1 MKAALL
7 PPDAPAWTAFL
18 EKAPHD
24 FYHLPSYV
32 SLCARGEN
40 GEAAAILVEDEGRGL
55 LVPVIVRPIGDG
67 LRDAVSPYG
76 YPGPLVRS
84 AQNDERF
91 GEDAWAAARA
101 LLAAEGIVSL
111 FVRSHPVLG
120 RGLPSSAGTVVQHG
134 QTVSVDLTR
143 SADELW
149 RQTASGHRNEINRA
163 LRAGHRAF
171 FDEGFAYLAT
181 FAELY
186 RGTMARLGA
195 AEHYFFS
202 DAHFTAL
209 RDALG
214 PRLRL
219 CLVEVEGEFAAGGL
233 FVETGGLVQYHLSGS
248 DPRFRRAQPTKLMLH
263 FVREWGRACSLH
275 RLHLGGGV
283 GAGEDSLFQ
292 FKAGFAADRHAFETL
307 RMVADEQAYAN
318 LVRAHDPAAD
328 PQDRTGFFPLY
339 RRAAA
344 VTTG

>member
-1 MKAALL
+1 VKAALL
-7 PPDAPAWTAFL
+7 ARDAPAWAAFL

-32 SLCARGEN
+32 SLCAVEEN
-40 GEAAAILVEDEGRGL
+40 GEATALLVEDDGCAL
-55 LVPVIVRPIGDG
+55 LVPLIVRPIGAG

-76 YPGPLVRS
+76 YPGPLVR
-84 AQNDERF
+84 APRANEQFVD
-91 GEDAWAAARA
+91 DAWAAARA
-101 LLAAEGIVSL
+101 LLAAQGLVSV
-111 FVRSHPVLG
+111 FVRGHPVLG

-149 RQTASGHRNEINRA
+149 RQTASGHRNEINRG

-171 FDEGFAYLAT
+171 FDEGLAYLGT
-181 FAELY
+181 FGELY
-186 RGTMARLGA
+186 RGTMERLGA
-195 AEHYFFS
+195 AEHYRFS
-202 DAHFTAL
+202 DAYFRAL

-219 CLVEVEGEFAAGGL
+219 CLVEVEGEIAAGGL

-263 FVREWGRACSLH
+263 FVREWGRARGLH

-292 FKAGFAADRHAFETL
+292 FKAGFAADRHPFETL
-307 RMVADEQAYAN
+307 RLVADERAYRE
-318 LVRAHDPAAD
+318 LVRTHDPTAD
-328 PQDRTGFFPLY
+328 PEDRSGFFPLY

-344 VTTG
+344 VTTR